1 MEKLKFSYY
10 PGCSLE
16 STAQEYDHSVRAVSE
31 MLGIELMELSD
42 WSCCGASSGHST
54 NYQLSI
60 ALPARNLALAEK
72 EGWGMA
78 VVCAACFLRFKQT
91 NHDLHD
97 NDVLRQEIATIIGM
111 PYQGGVE
118 VRHFLDIV
126 CRDVGLDEIEYRVKR
141 PLNKLKLVS
150 YYGCYL
156 VRPPEITQFDDSE
169 YPMLMDDLIS
179 AIGAEALDWSHK
191 VECCGGNLLL
201 SRPDIVVKLVGDI
214 IQAASDAGADGIV
227 TACPLCQANLDT
239 RQHGPTKLPI
249 FYFSELLGLALGV
262 DEKSLTKWWKRHINS
277 PDIILKVPVSDSSAK
292 LTR

>member
-16 STAQEYDHSVRAVSE
+16 STAKEYDQSVRVVSE
-31 MLGIELMELSD
+31 ILGIDLVELSD

-54 NYQLSI
+54 NYQLSL

-72 EGWGMA
+72 EGRDVA

-91 NHDLHD
+91 NHDLRA
-97 NDVLRQEIATIIGM
+97 NDGLRQEIETIIDM
-111 PYQGGVE
+111 PYQGSVE
-118 VRHFLDIV
+118 VRHLLDII
-126 CRDVGLDEIEYRVKR
+126 CRGVGFEEIERRVKR
-141 PLNKLKLVS
+141 PLNGLKLVS

-169 YPMLMDDLIS
+169 NPRLMDDLMV
-179 AIGAEALDWSHK
+179 AMGAEALDWSHK

-214 IQAASDAGADGIV
+214 VQAAADAGADGIV

-239 RQHGPTKLPI
+239 RQHGPVRLPI
-249 FYFSELLGLALGV
+249 FYFSELMGLALGV
-262 DEKSLTKWWKRHINS
+262 DEKSLRTWWKRHINNT
-277 PDIILKVPVSDSSAK
+277 DVVLKVPASELSAK
-292 LTR
+292 SIR

>member
-1 MEKLKFSYY
+1 MTE
-10 PGCSLE
+10 
-16 STAQEYDHSVRAVSE
+16 
-31 MLGIELMELSD
+31 
-42 WSCCGASSGHST
+42 
-54 NYQLSI
+54 
-60 ALPARNLALAEK
+60 
-72 EGWGMA
+72 
-78 VVCAACFLRFKQT
+78 
-91 NHDLHD
+91 
-97 NDVLRQEIATIIGM
+97 IIGM

-141 PLNKLKLVS
+141 LLNKLKLVS

-169 YPMLMDDLIS
+169 YPMLMDDLMS

-214 IQAASDAGADGIV
+214 IQAAADAGADGIV

-249 FYFSELLGLALGV
+249 FYFSELLGMALGV
-262 DEKSLTKWWKRHINS
+262 DEKSLAKWWKRHINS
-277 PDIILKVPVSDSSAK
+277 PDIILKVPVSKSSAK